1 MKIPY
6 RNPWL
11 IGVVIVILIG
21 GIWWYRSRSS
31 ETTNA
36 PTTAQVERGTLV
48 ESVSGSGSVVAKIQA
63 DVTTSGQGR
72 VEQLLV
78 KDGDIVKADQTLLR
92 IKSLATPEDIAQ
104 AYASMLGD
112 IQATTTA
119 QQQLQDAQKNEA
131 IAKTSLTGSTL
142 AYDKSKIDAQKTVTD
157 ANKGVIDAASTQ
169 TAADTDLEV
178 VSAETGSKSAGLG
191 QQSAKIKGQVDVK
204 TAEKTLQEDQ
214 RDYDSAALKTK
225 SAQQSYDA
233 TKAGLTASRLSYQS
247 LTNQLLTAPVGGTIM
262 NLSLVEGGTVGSNS
276 ASSTSSA
283 SGSNGSGTSGS
294 SSTSL
299 FSIVDLTSLRAQV
312 AVNEVDISSIK
323 IDQPATLTFD
333 ALSGKM
339 LTGKVISIDR
349 LGTTTSGVTTYN
361 VEISFDTTDETIRP
375 GMSVNADIIT
385 AQKNDVLLVPN
396 AAVKPQGD
404 QNVVEVIRNGATT
417 TVTVTIGS
425 SNDLQTE
432 IVEGLQED
440 DQVITGDTA
449 TTGTSAFSGGGFQFG
464 GGGGIRR

>member
-11 IGVVIVILIG
+11 IGIVILVIIG
-21 GIWWYRSRSS
+21 GIWWYRSRSN
-31 ETTNA
+31 TTTIT

-48 ESVSGSGSVVAKIQA
+48 ESVNGSGSVVAKIQA
-63 DVTTSGQGR
+63 DVSASGQGR

-78 KDGDIVKADQTLLR
+78 KDGDIVQADQALLR
-92 IKSLATPEDIAQ
+92 IKSLATPQDIAQ
-104 AYASMLGD
+104 AYASLLGD
-112 IQATTTA
+112 IEATTTA
-119 QQQLQDAQKNEA
+119 EQKLQDAQQNEI
-131 IAKTSLTGSTL
+131 IAKTSLSGSTL

-157 ANKGVIDAASTQ
+157 ANKTAIDAASTQ
-169 TAADTDLEV
+169 AAADTDLEV
-178 VSAETGSKSAGLG
+178 VSAQTGGKSAGLG

-204 TAEKTLQEDQ
+204 TAQKALQEDQ
-214 RDYDSAALKTK
+214 RDYDSAALKTT
-225 SAQQSYDA
+225 SAKQSYDA
-233 TKAGLTASRLSYQS
+233 AKAGLTASRLNYQS

-262 NLSLVEGGTVGSNS
+262 NLSLIEGSTV
-276 ASSTSSA
+276 
-283 SGSNGSGTSGS
+283 GSGTSES
-294 SSTSL
+294 SSTPL
-299 FSIVDLTSLRAQV
+299 FSIIDLTSLRAQV
-312 AVNEVDISSIK
+312 AVNEVDISSVK

-333 ALSGKM
+333 ALSGKTR
-339 LTGKVISIDR
+339 TGKVVNIDR

-361 VEISFDTTDETIRP
+361 VEITFDITDETIRP

-404 QNVVEVIRNGATT
+404 QNVVDVIHNGATT
-417 TVTVTIGS
+417 TVPVTIGS

-432 IVEGLQED
+432 IIEGLQQG
-440 DQVITGDTA
+440 DQVITSDTA

-464 GGGGIRR
+464 GGGIRR

>member
-11 IGVVIVILIG
+11 IGTIVVLIIG
-21 GIWWYRSRSS
+21 GIWWYRSRFN
-31 ETTNA
+31 ETTTA
-36 PTTAQVERGTLV
+36 PTIAQVERGTLV
-48 ESVSGSGSVVAKIQA
+48 ESISGSGSVVAKIQA
-63 DVTTSGQGR
+63 DVTTNGQGR
-72 VEQLLV
+72 VEELLIE
-78 KDGDIVKADQTLLR
+78 DGEIVKADQSLLR

-104 AYASMLGD
+104 SYASLLAA
-112 IQATTTA
+112 QEVVTTD

-131 IAKTSLTGSTL
+131 IAKTSLTGSQLT
-142 AYDKSKIDAQKTVTD
+142 YNKSKIDAQKTLTD

-169 TAADTDLEV
+169 NAADTDLEV
-178 VSAETGSKSAGLG
+178 VSAETGSKSAGLN
-191 QQSAKIKGQVDVK
+191 QQSAKIKAQADVK

-214 RDYDSAALKTK
+214 RDYESAALKTK
-225 SAQQSYDA
+225 SAQLSYDA
-233 TKAGLTASRLSYQS
+233 ARASLTADRLSYQAM
-247 LTNQLLTAPVGGTIM
+247 TNQLLTAPVGGTIM
-262 NLSLVEGGTVGSNS
+262 NMSLVEGSPVGSGS
-276 ASSTSSA
+276 ITSTTSSSDSTS
-283 SGSNGSGTSGS
+283 GTNGS

-312 AVNEVDISSIK
+312 AVNEVDISTVK
-323 IDQPATLTFD
+323 IDQPVTLTFD
-333 ALSGKM
+333 ALPEKT
-339 LTGKVISIDR
+339 LTGKVVSVDR

-361 VEISFDTTDETIRP
+361 VEITFDATDEVIRP

-417 TVTVTIGS
+417 TVPVTIGS

-432 IVEGLQED
+432 IVEGLQEG
-440 DQVITGDTA
+440 DQVITSDSV

-464 GGGGIRR
+464 GGGPR

>member
-11 IGVVIVILIG
+11 VGVVILVIIG

-31 ETTNA
+31 TTTTT
-36 PTTAQVERGTLV
+36 PTTAEVERGTLV

-78 KDGDIVKADQTLLR
+78 KDGDIVKADQALLR

-157 ANKGVIDAASTQ
+157 ANKSVIDAATTQ
-169 TAADTDLEV
+169 SAADTDLEV

-191 QQSAKIKGQVDVK
+191 RESAKIKGQVDVK
-204 TAEKTLQEDQ
+204 TAEKALQEDQ

-225 SAQQSYDA
+225 SAQQSYNA

-262 NLSLVEGGTVGSNS
+262 NLSLVEGGTVGDNS
-276 ASSTSSA
+276 ASSTSST
-283 SGSNGSGTSGS
+283 SGSNGSGTTGS
-294 SSTSL
+294 SSTPL

-333 ALSGKM
+333 ALSGKT
-339 LTGKVISIDR
+339 LTGSVISIDR

-375 GMSVNADIIT
+375 GMSVNANIIT
-385 AQKNDVLLVPN
+385 AQKNAVLLVPN
-396 AAVKPQGD
+396 AVVKPQGD
-404 QNVVEVIRNGATT
+404 QNVVEVIRNSATT
-417 TVTVTIGS
+417 TVPVTIGS

-432 IVEGLQED
+432 IVEGLEVG

>member
-11 IGVVIVILIG
+11 IGIVVLVLIG

-31 ETTNA
+31 ETTTA
-36 PTTAQVERGTLV
+36 PTTVSVERGTLV

-63 DVTTSGQGR
+63 DVSASGQGR

-78 KDGDIVKADQTLLR
+78 KDGDIVTADQALLR
-92 IKSLATPEDIAQ
+92 IKTLATPQDIAQ
-104 AYASMLGD
+104 AYASMLAD
-112 IQATTTA
+112 IEATTNA
-119 QQQLQDAQKNEA
+119 EQKLQDAKKNES

-157 ANKGVIDAASTQ
+157 ANKAVTDAASTQ
-169 TAADTDLEV
+169 AAADTDLEV
-178 VSAETGSKSAGLG
+178 VSAQTGSKSAGLG
-191 QQSAKIKGQVDVK
+191 QKSAKIKGQVDVK
-204 TAEKTLQEDQ
+204 TAEKALQEDQ
-214 RDYDSAALKTK
+214 RDYDSAALKTT
-225 SAQQSYDA
+225 SAKQSYDA
-233 TKAGLTASRLSYQS
+233 AKAGLTASRLNYQG

-262 NLSLVEGGTVGSNS
+262 NLSLVEGSTVGNNS
-276 ASSTSSA
+276 ASSTSTSSA
-283 SGSNGSGTSGS
+283 ATGS

-333 ALSGKM
+333 ALTGKT
-339 LTGKVISIDR
+339 LTGSVVSLDR

-361 VEISFDTTDETIRP
+361 VEIAFDTTDETIRP

-396 AAVKPQGD
+396 AAVKPQDD
-404 QNVVEVIRNGATT
+404 QNVVEVIKNGATT
-417 TVTVTIGS
+417 TVPVTIGG

-432 IVEGLQED
+432 IAQGLQEG
-440 DQVITGDTA
+440 DQALTGDTA

-464 GGGGIRR
+464 GGGSIRR

>member
-11 IGVVIVILIG
+11 IGVVVLVIIG

-31 ETTNA
+31 ETTTT

-72 VEQLLV
+72 IEQLLV
-78 KDGDIVKADQTLLR
+78 EDGDIVKADQALLR
-92 IKSLATPEDIAQ
+92 IKSLATPADIAQ

-112 IQATTTA
+112 IEATTTA
-119 QQQLQDAQKNEA
+119 QQQLQDARKNEA
-131 IAKTSLTGSTL
+131 ITKTSLTGSKL

-157 ANKGVIDAASTQ
+157 ANKAVTDAASTQ
-169 TAADTDLEV
+169 TTADTDLEV
-178 VSAETGSKSAGLG
+178 VSAETGSKSASLD
-191 QQSAKIKGQVDVK
+191 QQSARIKGQVDVK
-204 TAEKTLQEDQ
+204 TAEKALQGDQ

-225 SAQQSYDA
+225 SAEQSYDA

-262 NLSLVEGGTVGSNS
+262 NLSLVEGSTVSSSS
-276 ASSTSSA
+276 ASSTASS
-283 SGSNGSGTSGS
+283 SGSNGSETSGS

-312 AVNEVDISSIK
+312 AVNEVDITSVK

-333 ALSGKM
+333 ALSGKT
-339 LTGKVISIDR
+339 LTGSVISIDR

-361 VEISFDTTDETIRP
+361 VEITFDITNETIRP
-375 GMSVNADIIT
+375 GMSVNANIIT

-404 QNVVEVIRNGATT
+404 QNVVDVIRDGVTT
-417 TVTVTIGS
+417 TIPVTIGS

-432 IVEGLQED
+432 IAEGLQAG
-440 DQVITGDTA
+440 DQVITGDSA
-449 TTGTSAFSGGGFQFG
+449 TSGTSAFSGGSFQFG
-464 GGGGIRR
+464 GGEGIRR